1 MAAQEN
7 AVGLYGGDGA
17 GGVDGGITLDEHHSG
32 HIAGLE
38 LRVIRARGGGAT
50 LRGDETI
57 TLQLRRK
64 LA

>member
-7 AVGLYGGDGA
+7 AIGLHDGDGA
-17 GGVDGGITLDEHHSG
+17 GGVDGGVTLNEDHSG

-38 LRVIRARGGGAT
+38 LRVVGARSGGAT
-50 LRGDETI
+50 LRSDETI
-57 TLQLRRK
+57 TLELRRK